1 MDLEKKLS
9 KLKGYKY
16 RKGKMFFCKVII
28 KNNKNV
34 IY

>member
-9 KLKGYKY
+9 KSKGHKY
-16 RKGKMFFCKVII
+16 RKGKMFSCKVII
-28 KNNKNV
+28 KNNKNA